1 MLDNKAL
8 AKLVDEEIKRTVQ
21 SEVSSALNNTDWL
34 DGLELKIVSH
44 VQDRITARFSNINT
58 IPDLV
63 KTVESSVNKM
73 FVDGFVPSIDHMVDT
88 TLLTQAVDQAV
99 ENLVSGTVESLLEDQ
114 SWLLKIQNQIARETA
129 DRINRSMKQK
139 DVVDKIRDVLIENK
153 DLLAGDLNREL
164 EFANGIVVVKGHIDA
179 TTIGTSSGAD
189 IGGDSKIHGSLIVD
203 GDLAIKGRIATDN
216 RAFRELG
223 TAIKEQALDELKSG
237 FVDTVT
243 NSVTEKIAKGIN
255 VENVRINGSPLVLG
269 DRLGSGIKHSS
280 LESVGILKDLSVGS
294 VLTANNTRV
303 GINTNSPTSALSVW
317 DNEVTIDIGKRS
329 LNTAQIGTSKA
340 QDLSI
345 VTNNKEQIKIDKD
358 GVTWINKLKVGHNSI
373 SHDTSTPGY
382 QGAKGD
388 IVFNTAYVPGG
399 TFAWVCLGSY
409 RWHELKSA

>member
-1 MLDNKAL
+1 MIDDKAV
-8 AKLVDEEIKRTVQ
+8 AKLIKEEVKRSVDAQVN
-21 SEVSSALNNTDWL
+21 SALSDPEWII
-34 DGLELKIVSH
+34 DLEQRIIKF
-44 VQDRITARFSNINT
+44 VQDRIVARFSNINT
-58 IPDLV
+58 VPDLV
-63 KTVESSVNKM
+63 QTVESSVDKLFKNG
-73 FVDGFVPSIDHMVDT
+73 FIPPIEHIVDN
-88 TLLTQAVDQAV
+88 TLLVQAVDQAI
-99 ENLVSGTVESLLEDQ
+99 ERLVTKTVDSLVFDPDWMQ
-114 SWLLKIQNQIARETA
+114 KIHNQIAREA
-129 DRINRSMKQK
+129 GDRVRIGLKEINVYDTLR
-139 DVVDKIRDVLIENK
+139 DVVVNNTTMIHEGLDREVTIEDGLVVVQKHLSAETLNTES
-153 DLLAGDLNREL
+153 DLNV
-164 EFANGIVVVKGHIDA
+164 G
-179 TTIGTSSGAD
+179 GA
-189 IGGDSKIHGSLIVD
+189 LIVE
-203 GDLAIKGRIATDN
+203 GDLAVKGRIATDN

-243 NSVTEKIAKGIN
+243 NSVTEKIANGIN
-255 VENVRINGSPLVLG
+255 VENVQIGGSPLVLG

-303 GINTNSPTSALSVW
+303 GINTNAPTSALSVW

-329 LNTAQIGTSKA
+329 QNTAQLGTNKA
-340 QDLSI
+340 QDLVL

-373 SHDTSTPGY
+373 SHDTGTPGY

-399 TFAWVCLGSY
+399 TFAWICLGSY

>member
-1 MLDNKAL
+1 MERRLIDDKAV
-8 AKLVDEEIKRTVQ
+8 AKLIKEEIKRNVDVQ
-21 SEVSSALNNTDWL
+21 VNSALSDSEWII
-34 DGLELKIVSH
+34 DLEERIIKF
-44 VQDRITARFSNINT
+44 VQDRIVARFSNINT
-58 IPDLV
+58 VPDLV
-63 KTVESSVNKM
+63 QTVESSVDKLFKNG
-73 FVDGFVPSIDHMVDT
+73 FIPPIEHIVDN
-88 TLLTQAVDQAV
+88 TLLVQAVDQAI
-99 ENLVSGTVESLLEDQ
+99 ERLVTKTVDSLVFDPDWMQ
-114 SWLLKIQNQIARETA
+114 KIHNQIAREA
-129 DRINRSMKQK
+129 GDRVRIGLKEINVYDTLR
-139 DVVDKIRDVLIENK
+139 DVVVNNPTMIHEGLDREVTIEDGLVVVQKHLSTETLNTES
-153 DLLAGDLNREL
+153 DLNV
-164 EFANGIVVVKGHIDA
+164 G
-179 TTIGTSSGAD
+179 GA
-189 IGGDSKIHGSLIVD
+189 LIVE
-203 GDLAIKGRIATDN
+203 GDLAVKGRIATDN

-243 NSVTEKIAKGIN
+243 NNVTEKIAKGIN

-303 GINTNSPTSALSVW
+303 GINTNAPTSALSVW

-329 LNTAQIGTSKA
+329 QNTAQLGTNKA
-340 QDLSI
+340 QDLVL

-399 TFAWVCLGSY
+399 TFAWICLGSY

>member
-1 MLDNKAL
+1 MERRLIDDKAV
-8 AKLVDEEIKRTVQ
+8 AKLIKEEVKRSVDAQVN
-21 SEVSSALNNTDWL
+21 SALSDPEWII
-34 DGLELKIVSH
+34 DLEQRIIKF
-44 VQDRITARFSNINT
+44 VQDRIVARFSNINT
-58 IPDLV
+58 VPDLV
-63 KTVESSVNKM
+63 QTVESSVDKLFKNG
-73 FVDGFVPSIDHMVDT
+73 FIPPIEHIVDN
-88 TLLTQAVDQAV
+88 TLLVQAVDQAI
-99 ENLVSGTVESLLEDQ
+99 ERLVTKTVDSLVFDPDWMQ
-114 SWLLKIQNQIARETA
+114 KIHNQIAREA
-129 DRINRSMKQK
+129 GDRVRIGLKEINVYDTLR
-139 DVVDKIRDVLIENK
+139 DVVVNNTTMIHEGLDREVTIEDGLVVVQKHLSAETLNTES
-153 DLLAGDLNREL
+153 DLNV
-164 EFANGIVVVKGHIDA
+164 G
-179 TTIGTSSGAD
+179 GA
-189 IGGDSKIHGSLIVD
+189 LIVE
-203 GDLAIKGRIATDN
+203 GDLAVKGRIATDN

-243 NSVTEKIAKGIN
+243 NSVTEKIANGIN
-255 VENVRINGSPLVLG
+255 VENVQIGGSPMVLG

-303 GINTNSPTSALSVW
+303 GINTNAPTSALSVW

-329 LNTAQIGTSKA
+329 QNTAQLGTNKA
-340 QDLSI
+340 QDLVL

-399 TFAWVCLGSY
+399 TFAWICLGSY